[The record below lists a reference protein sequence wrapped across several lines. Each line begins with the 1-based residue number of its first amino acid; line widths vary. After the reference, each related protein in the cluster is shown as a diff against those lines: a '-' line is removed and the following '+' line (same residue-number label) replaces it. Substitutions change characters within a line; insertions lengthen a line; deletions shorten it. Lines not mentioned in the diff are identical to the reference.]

1 MKSVSRDHRIYVLHP
16 ENEPA
21 ITIDSGDDLMVE
33 TWDAFEGIREPG
45 VLQEKSLKGP
55 ATGPIYVN
63 GAEPGDALR
72 IEFVSIKPKE
82 NPAHMVMP
90 GRGFLEAEFTEGY
103 PTVMSIDGGELVL
116 PSGMRLP
123 LNPSM
128 GLVATT
134 PTYPQETAS
143 DSGPYGGDIDMK
155 ELVAG
160 STLFLPVFVP
170 GALLAM
176 GDCHAVVGDGA
187 VAGTGAECSADTH
200 VRVTVEKGVNL
211 TGPRAITPDHYV
223 VLSHGDDL
231 GPAMKQA
238 VREMVDF
245 LITEK
250 GMAPYDAY
258 TLCSLAGDVR
268 VSRTFRPISPVKMM
282 LSRQALDQLWLTR
295 DEHLKRLVGFTAG
308 DAAVPVHQAR
318 VSDETQ

>member
-1 MKSVSRDHRIYVLHP
+1 MKQLGRENHIYVLDAEVP
-16 ENEPA
+16 PA
-21 ITIDSGDDLMVE
+21 ITIDSGEDLMVE
-33 TWDAFEGIREPG
+33 TWDAFEGERDPA
-45 VLQEKSLKGP
+45 VLNARSLKGP
-55 ATGPIYVN
+55 ATGSIYVN

-72 IEFVSIKPKE
+72 VEFISITPKE
-82 NPAHMVMP
+82 EATHMVMP
-90 GRGFLEAEFTEGY
+90 GRGFLEQEFTEAY
-103 PTVMSIDGGELVL
+103 ATIVKLEGGHAVL
-116 PSGMRLP
+116 PSGVRLP

-134 PTYPQETAS
+134 PTYVQSTAS

-170 GALLAM
+170 GGLLAL

-200 VRVTVEKGVNL
+200 LRVSVEKGM
-211 TGPRAITPDHYV
+211 GIASPRALTPDHYV
-223 VLSHGDDL
+223 VLSYGDDL
-231 GPAMKQA
+231 GTAMKQA

-245 LITEK
+245 LVKEK

-258 TLCSLAGDVR
+258 TLLSLAGDVR

-282 LSRQALDQLWLTR
+282 LSRQALDQL
-295 DEHLKRLVGFTAG
+295 G
-308 DAAVPVHQAR
+308 
-318 VSDETQ
+318 

>member
-1 MKSVSRDHRIYVLHP
+1 MKRLGRENHIYVLDAEVP
-16 ENEPA
+16 PA
-21 ITIDSGDDLMVE
+21 ITMDSGEELMVE
-33 TWDAFEGIREPG
+33 TWDAFEGERDPA
-45 VLQEKSLKGP
+45 VLDARSLKGP
-55 ATGPIYVN
+55 ASGSIYVN

-72 IEFVSIKPKE
+72 VEFLSITPKE
-82 NPAHMVMP
+82 EATHMVMP
-90 GRGFLEAEFTEGY
+90 GRGFLEQEFTEAY
-103 PTVMSIDGGELVL
+103 ATIVKLEGGHAVL
-116 PSGMRLP
+116 PSGVRLP

-134 PTYPQETAS
+134 PTYVQSTAS

-170 GALLAM
+170 GGLLAL

-200 VRVTVEKGVNL
+200 LRVTVEKGM
-211 TGPRAITPDHYV
+211 GIASPRALTPDHYV
-223 VLSHGDDL
+223 VLSYGDDL
-231 GPAMKQA
+231 GTAMRQA

-245 LITEK
+245 LVKDK

-258 TLCSLAGDVR
+258 TLLSLAGDVR

-282 LSRQALDQLWLTR
+282 LSRQALDQL
-295 DEHLKRLVGFTAG
+295 
-308 DAAVPVHQAR
+308 
-318 VSDETQ
+318 